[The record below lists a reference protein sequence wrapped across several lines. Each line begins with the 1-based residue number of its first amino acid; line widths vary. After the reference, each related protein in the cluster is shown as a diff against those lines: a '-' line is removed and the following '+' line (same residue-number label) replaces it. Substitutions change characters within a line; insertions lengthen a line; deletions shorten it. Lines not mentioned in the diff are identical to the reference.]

1 MPVVLPTGAPD
12 AGPADTLSPALP
24 VAPEPVV
31 DGGDDRLVVV
41 TPAAAAAR
49 PSATLLA
56 AQQLSDEAGRFS
68 PERRRTGTLV
78 ADRRRRVLRA
88 VVDQRRADR
97 TRATG
102 TTTTGITTTG

>member
-1 MPVVLPTGAPD
+1 VPQPVI
-12 AGPADTLSPALP
+12 
-24 VAPEPVV
+24 

-41 TPAAAAAR
+41 MPAAATAR

-56 AQQLSDEAGRFS
+56 AQQLSDEADRYARA
-68 PERRRTGTLV
+68 PRRTGSPI

-97 TRATG
+97 TRGADATAVG
-102 TTTTGITTTG
+102 

>member
-1 MPVVLPTGAPD
+1 MVLPAGAPD
-12 AGPADTLSPALP
+12 AGPPDVPGPSLP
-24 VAPEPVV
+24 VVPEPVI

-56 AQQLSDEAGRFS
+56 AQQLSDEADRYLHGS
-68 PERRRTGTLV
+68 RRTGSLI

-97 TRATG
+97 TSAAEAAVG
-102 TTTTGITTTG
+102 

>member
-1 MPVVLPTGAPD
+1 MVIPTGAPD
-12 AGPADTLSPALP
+12 ARQPEAPGPQLP
-24 VAPEPVV
+24 VVSEPVI

-41 TPAAAAAR
+41 TPAAR

-56 AQQLSDEAGRFS
+56 AQQLSDEADRYARA
-68 PERRRTGTLV
+68 PRRTRSLI

-97 TRATG
+97 TRAPDATAIG
-102 TTTTGITTTG
+102 

>member
-1 MPVVLPTGAPD
+1 MVLPTGAPD
-12 AGPADTLSPALP
+12 AGQPETPGPSLP
-24 VAPEPVV
+24 VAPEPVT

-41 TPAAAAAR
+41 TPTAAAAR

-56 AQQLSDEAGRFS
+56 AQQLSDEADRYVRGR
-68 PERRRTGTLV
+68 RDRRTSTLV

-97 TRATG
+97 SRTTLTG
-102 TTTTGITTTG
+102 